1 MFDQTAYLELP
12 RSDFWSLY
20 SRYHRSVKISDI
32 IGKKDFDSRVFKDR
46 VVIVGF
52 NARSIDKK
60 LTPYGVMPGLEVQ
73 ATAIQNLI
81 NKSFLS
87 RNSNGFLFVSLLL
100 LSMILLIINLKLEL
114 RVAVV
119 LTIS

>member
-1 MFDQTAYLELP
+1 MPLWSSNNRVGLAERLLTKGHEFDNNMFDQTAYLNYLGP
-12 RSDFWSLY
+12 TY

-60 LTPYGVMPGLEVQ
+60 LTPYGVMPETQ
-73 ATAIQNLI
+73 KFRQPQFKI
-81 NKSFLS
+81 
-87 RNSNGFLFVSLLL
+87 
-100 LSMILLIINLKLEL
+100 
-114 RVAVV
+114 
-119 LTIS
+119 